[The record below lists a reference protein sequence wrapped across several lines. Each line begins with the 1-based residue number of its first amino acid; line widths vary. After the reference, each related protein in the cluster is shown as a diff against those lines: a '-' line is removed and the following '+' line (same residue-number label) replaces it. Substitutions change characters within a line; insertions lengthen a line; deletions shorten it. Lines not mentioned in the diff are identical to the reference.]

1 MLNFRCH
8 GVDKK
13 GNKCENLVGL
23 FHYFFGSALCIDCE
37 IELLQLRMG
46 ERCCFVVIEL
56 RTTISDGNALLIS

>member
-13 GNKCENLVGL
+13 GNNCENSVGL

-37 IELLQLRMG
+37 IELLQLR
-46 ERCCFVVIEL
+46 IHEL
-56 RTTISDGNALLIS
+56 KVKKKIQNKRGRSTR